1 MQRLARTRWNTDNT
15 ENADFHRLKTI
26 LHGEITDKVIEA
38 FYRVYNK
45 LGSGFLE
52 KVYRNAMAVELTNMG
67 LHVEQEKNIKVYYE
81 SVEVGDYYADLLVSN
96 LVIVELK
103 AAESLRKEHQAQLVN
118 YFRATDIEVGLLL
131 NFGKKAEFK
140 RKIFTNDRKRKNNP

>member
-1 MQRLARTRWNTDNT
+1 M
-15 ENADFHRLKTI
+15 KTI

-67 LHVEQEKNIKVYYE
+67 LHVEQEKNIKIYYE
-81 SVEVGDYYADLLVSN
+81 KRGSRRLLRRLVS
-96 LVIVELK
+96 
-103 AAESLRKEHQAQLVN
+103 
-118 YFRATDIEVGLLL
+118 
-131 NFGKKAEFK
+131 
-140 RKIFTNDRKRKNNP
+140 